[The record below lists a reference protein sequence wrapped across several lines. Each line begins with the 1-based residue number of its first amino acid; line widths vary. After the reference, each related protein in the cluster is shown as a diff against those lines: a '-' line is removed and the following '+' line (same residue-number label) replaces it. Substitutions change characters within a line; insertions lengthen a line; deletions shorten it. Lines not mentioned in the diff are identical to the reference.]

1 MGEEHAPARQGAPEE
16 VVGGEQAGRV
26 HGVAE
31 RDVHEDTLHD
41 DEDGTAVDGDA
52 DGGDDPVDGCA
63 GGPGE
68 EEEADGGTKGAGEGG
83 DETVLLVG
91 HAVFHHAGIGV
102 VVEVGRVDGHG
113 EDARYQDT
121 QEDETDLAQVHAVV
135 HRVDEGENF
144 ED

>member
-1 MGEEHAPARQGAPEE
+1 MTDAWWRGELGALEVRESLDALRAALVSGLDGGGDPAALLD
-16 VVGGEQAGRV
+16 A
-26 HGVAE
+26 VAE
-31 RDVHEDTLHD
+31 RDPL
-41 DEDGTAVDGDA
+41 
-52 DGGDDPVDGCA
+52 